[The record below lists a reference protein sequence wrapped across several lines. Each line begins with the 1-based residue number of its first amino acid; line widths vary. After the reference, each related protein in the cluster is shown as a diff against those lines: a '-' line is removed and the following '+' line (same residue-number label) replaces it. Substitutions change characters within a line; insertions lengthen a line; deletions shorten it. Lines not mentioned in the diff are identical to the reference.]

1 MARPPRGSQKAVE
14 GGTVRDGSSAHLHS
28 VSHIITLNFGNADAN
43 YKLHHDTSPLSTC
56 LQMQLDYLPP
66 LASWLP
72 GFLASWL
79 PGFLAS
85 WLPGFLASWLPG
97 FLASW
102 LPGFLAS
109 WLPLDP
115 VLSKTLKGSL
125 DRHWLLPG
133 WIFCFF
139 VFLRGFLFLLFCFL
153 RGFLFLLRGFL
164 RCVLVFRIDTGFFP
178 DGSTLAS
185 SWMDRRWLLPGWI
198 DAGFFLDGSTLAS
211 SWMDRHWLAKSY
223 AGDFN

>member
-14 GGTVRDGSSAHLHS
+14 GGTVRDGSSAHLHF
-28 VSHIITLNFGNADAN
+28 VSHIITLIVGNADAN

-72 GFLASWL
+72 DFLASSGSGPEQDL
-79 PGFLAS
+79 KRLTGSALAS
-85 WLPGFLASWLPG
+85 SRM
-97 FLASW
+97 
-102 LPGFLAS
+102 
-109 WLPLDP
+109 DQ
-115 VLSKTLKGSL
+115 
-125 DRHWLLPG
+125 HWLLPG

-139 VFLRGFLFLLFCFL
+139 VFLREFLFLLFCFL

-164 RCVLVFRIDTGFFP
+164 RCVLVLRTDTGFFP

-185 SWMDRRWLLPGWI
+185 SWMDRHWLLLGWI
-198 DAGFFLDGSTLAS
+198 DTGLPSQMQMTLTNCQVKY
-211 SWMDRHWLAKSY
+211 R
-223 AGDFN
+223 